1 MDAMQITEYAQA
13 LYRTH
18 GDRAEIEAAQKVR
31 ESEERGNATQARD
44 WRAIQAAIR
53 SHRGALQS

>member
-18 GDRAEIEAAQKVR
+18 GDRAEIEAVCRYSVEQHLATRLVR
-31 ESEERGNATQARD
+31 PEELFHT
-44 WRAIQAAIR
+44 
-53 SHRGALQS
+53 SVLET

>member
-18 GDRAEIEAAQKVR
+18 GDRAEIEAEAFGTLSLTPR
-31 ESEERGNATQARD
+31 P
-44 WRAIQAAIR
+44 
-53 SHRGALQS
+53 